1 MIDSL
6 SAQFHTRAAQARSG
20 RYSVPLMLGMVALA
34 LAAVVLLVSTR
45 SVPSTIG
52 WLAYVLAIAAIIY
65 QPRYGLYIL
74 IFFGLASDLN
84 SIPWFPF
91 DKGFSSVDSILFVN
105 RALIFSPLESFLIL
119 TTVVWLARGLMSR
132 QLNFYR
138 GPLFVP
144 LLVFCGFV
152 LMGLAYGYVTKG
164 DMYVGLWEA
173 RPLFYL
179 PLMLI
184 LTSNLIETR
193 EQAARLVWLAMIA
206 LAVLAA
212 IGILHFVLARGGDIS
227 RFEADI
233 EHSAAIRLNTVYVMA
248 LGLWIYG
255 AARIKL
261 YVLALALPLV
271 VAIQLIAERRAGFAT
286 LDIALALIAL
296 VLFVE
301 NRKLFWRFVPAMAL
315 IGLVCLAIFWNST
328 SPLGLPARTV
338 RGVVSASAGTVQ
350 EDLSTQYRDK
360 ENYDIDYTIHHSPPW
375 TGIGFGQKFFTPQ
388 PLPDISFFEWWQYFP
403 HNSILWIWLT
413 TGVGGFLALL
423 FLIGCT
429 IMVGVQTLL
438 KMPSADLRAIALTAV
453 LYIVMHFIFAYVDIS
468 WDYRS
473 MLYVGMMMGLIN
485 KLPQFVTSTPAAAK
499 SSG

>member
-1 MIDSL
+1 
-6 SAQFHTRAAQARSG
+6 
-20 RYSVPLMLGMVALA
+20 
-34 LAAVVLLVSTR
+34 
-45 SVPSTIG
+45 
-52 WLAYVLAIAAIIY
+52 
-65 QPRYGLYIL
+65 
-74 IFFGLASDLN
+74 
-84 SIPWFPF
+84 
-91 DKGFSSVDSILFVN
+91 
-105 RALIFSPLESFLIL
+105 
-119 TTVVWLARGLMSR
+119 
-132 QLNFYR
+132 
-138 GPLFVP
+138 
-144 LLVFCGFV
+144 
-152 LMGLAYGYVTKG
+152 
-164 DMYVGLWEA
+164 
-173 RPLFYL
+173 
-179 PLMLI
+179 MLI

-193 EQAARLVWLAMIA
+193 EQAVRLVWLAMIA
-206 LAVLAA
+206 LALLAA
-212 IGILHFVLARGGDIS
+212 IGILHFLLARGGVVS

-261 YVLALALPLV
+261 YGLLLALPMV

-301 NRKLFWRFVPAMAL
+301 NRKLFWRFVPAIVV
-315 IGLVCLAIFWNST
+315 IGLVCLAIFWNDT
-328 SPLGLPARTV
+328 SPLGLPARTLKES
-338 RGVVSASAGTVQ
+338 VSSNAGTVQ
-350 EDLSTQYRDK
+350 EDLSTQYRVK
-360 ENYDIDYTIHHSPPW
+360 ENYDIDYTSHHSSPW
-375 TGIGFGQKFFTPQ
+375 TGIGFGQKFFTPE

-438 KMPSADLRAIALTAV
+438 KLPGPDLRAIALTAV

-485 KLPQFVTSTPAAAK
+485 KLPQIVMPTTEAAK
-499 SSG
+499 SNG